1 MTDLPD
7 LPQRPVRVERQEFAG
22 DVLVAAVLEGEGVAV
37 PVRMVCN
44 ALGLDPEAQSAAL
57 REHDVLSQGLRVVRV
72 PVEGR
77 VRSVLALMHTYL
89 AFWLATIQPN
99 MVAAAVRPK
108 LVRYQEEL
116 VDVLHVLYGPNLGD
130 AAPTL
135 DTGRSDAVAQ
145 QLAARDRE
153 LRTLRAALLDMVRA
167 QRESTAQIG
176 ALAERVGGVEDL
188 VQELRQIA
196 KISAVQAE
204 YLQRAIKRLA
214 TRYKQAS
221 GTERNMYELLFAQ
234 FKMNMGIPRYDALPA
249 GKYDQALA
257 WLRAKAQELL
267 PDDPEALPPLQEQ
280 LL

>member
-1 MTDLPD
+1 MTNFPD
-7 LPQRPVRVERQEFAG
+7 LPQRPVRIERQEFAG
-22 DVLVAAVLEGEGVAV
+22 DELIAAVLEGEGVAV

-44 ALGLDPEAQSAAL
+44 ALGLDPESQSASL

-77 VRSVLALMHTYL
+77 IRSVLALMHTHL

-116 VDVLHVLYGPNLGD
+116 VAVLHALYGPNLGE
-130 AAPTL
+130 AAPAAGIT
-135 DTGRSDAVAQ
+135 DAVAQ

-153 LRTLRAALLDMVRA
+153 LRALRAALLDLVRA
-167 QRESTAQIG
+167 QRESTAQ
-176 ALAERVGGVEDL
+176 LDTLSERVGGVEDL

-221 GTERNMYELLFAQ
+221 GTERNTYELLFAQ
-234 FKMNMGIPRYDALPA
+234 FKMNLGIPRYDALPA

-257 WLRAKAQELL
+257 WLREKAQELL
-267 PDDPEALPPLQEQ
+267 PDDPDALPPLQEQ

>member
-1 MTDLPD
+1 MSDLPD

-22 DVLVAAVLEGEGVAV
+22 DELVAAVLEGEGVAV

-44 ALGLDPEAQSAAL
+44 ALGLDPESQSAAL

-72 PVEGR
+72 PIEGR

-99 MVAAAVRPK
+99 TVAAAVRPK

-116 VDVLHVLYGPNLGD
+116 VDVLNVLYGPNLGA
-130 AAPTL
+130 AAPEHSEI
-135 DTGRSDAVAQ
+135 SDAVAQ
-145 QLAARDRE
+145 QLATRDRE
-153 LRTLRAALLDMVRA
+153 LRTLRAALLDLVRA
-167 QRESTAQIG
+167 QRESAAQIG
-176 ALAERVGGVEDL
+176 ALADRVGGVEDL

-214 TRYKQAS
+214 TRYRQAS

-257 WLRAKAQELL
+257 WLRAKAHELL
-267 PDDPEALPPLQEQ
+267 PDDPDALPPLQEQ